1 LAELL
6 SAPLLAAP
14 KTRRWFDARFRV
26 PDVLVVVAL
35 ALIVIA
41 VASHLRS
48 TSYDNY
54 TRLAY
59 SILHGHL
66 WIDWPGRI
74 IDAAEYN
81 GRHYGVDGPFPVV
94 FVLPLALFYGE
105 SANQTIP
112 SILIGAIDVG
122 LAWVLLERLRVAL
135 VPRIWLTV
143 FFFAGTDLFW
153 CAMLGDVWFIAHVV
167 AVGLTLWILIELAGR
182 RRGWLVGLL
191 TVCAFETRFTLALAA
206 PFYAYMLV
214 SRELARAAGVDPGG
228 VDRRGALRS
237 FLLVLLGGAAVW
249 VAYNEAM
256 WGLPVDIGHTVYYH
270 QDSWGHP
277 TGSPFSFAYLPYQLY
292 SFFLQAP
299 VFVEWL
305 QVAQPPYLKVDPHG
319 VALTFTSP
327 ALVLAFLAKG
337 RRQLIAALWIVSVM
351 VAAPAFLYYLNGW
364 YQFGMRHAL
373 DFEPYLLILM
383 ALAVRDRMPR
393 WGAVLCAYSA
403 IVGVWGVWYW
413 NVFFRTGD

>member
-1 LAELL
+1 MAQLL
-6 SAPLLAAP
+6 SADVLKPRA
-14 KTRRWFDARFRV
+14 RRWVVARFRV
-26 PDVLVVVAL
+26 PDVVVVIGL
-35 ALIVIA
+35 ALIAIA

-48 TSYDNY
+48 TSYNNY
-54 TRLAY
+54 ARLAY

-74 IDAAEYN
+74 IDAAEYH
-81 GRHYGVDGPFPVV
+81 GQHYGVDGPFPVV

-112 SILIGAIDVG
+112 SILLGALDVG
-122 LAWVLLERLRVAL
+122 LGWILLERLGVARG
-135 VPRIWLTV
+135 PRIWLTL
-143 FFFAGTDLFW
+143 FLFAGTDLWW
-153 CAMLGDVWFIAHVV
+153 CSELGDVWFFAHVV
-167 AVGLTLWILIELAGR
+167 AVGCTFLILIELTGK
-182 RRGWLVGLL
+182 RRGWLMGVL

-206 PFYAYMLV
+206 PFYAYMLATG
-214 SRELARAAGVDPGG
+214 ELARAAGVDVGG
-228 VDRRGALRS
+228 FDWRQAMRS
-237 FLLVLLGGAAVW
+237 YLLVLLGGAALW

-256 WGLPVDIGHTVYYH
+256 WGTVVDIGHTLYYH

-277 TGSPFSFAYLPYQLY
+277 KGSPFNVSYLPYQFY

-305 QVAQPPYLKVDPHG
+305 QEAQWPFFKVDPHG

-337 RRQLIAALWIVSVM
+337 RRQLIVPLWIVSVM

-373 DFEPYLLILM
+373 DFEPYILILM
-383 ALAVRDRMPR
+383 GLAVRDRMPR
-393 WGAVLCAYSA
+393 WGALLCAYSA
-403 IVGVWGVWYW
+403 LVGLWGVWFW

>member
-1 LAELL
+1 
-6 SAPLLAAP
+6 
-14 KTRRWFDARFRV
+14 V
-26 PDVLVVVAL
+26 IGL
-35 ALIVIA
+35 ALIAIG

-48 TSYDNY
+48 TSYNNY
-54 TRLAY
+54 ARLAY

-74 IDAAEYN
+74 IDAAEYH
-81 GRHYGVDGPFPVV
+81 GQHYGVDGPFPVI
-94 FVLPLALFYGE
+94 FVLPLALLFGE

-112 SILIGAIDVG
+112 SILLGALDVG
-122 LAWVLLERLRVAL
+122 LGWILLKRIGVARA
-135 VPRIWLTV
+135 PRIWLTL
-143 FFFAGTDLFW
+143 FLFAGTDLWW
-153 CAMLGDVWFIAHVV
+153 CSMLGDVWFFAHVV
-167 AVGLTLWILIELAGR
+167 AVGCTFLILIELTGR

-206 PFYAYMLV
+206 PFYAYMLA
-214 SRELARAAGVDPGG
+214 SGELARAAGVETSHFDWW
-228 VDRRGALRS
+228 RALRS
-237 FLLVLLGGAAVW
+237 YLLVLLGGAAIW

-256 WGLPVDIGHTVYYH
+256 WGTLVDIGHTLYYH

-277 TGSPFSFAYLPYQLY
+277 TGSPFNISYLPYQFY

-305 QVAQPPYLKVDPHG
+305 QVAQWPYFKADPHG

-337 RRQLIAALWIVSVM
+337 RRQLIVPLWIVIVM
-351 VAAPAFLYYLNGW
+351 VASPAFLYYLNGW

-373 DFEPYLLILM
+373 DFEPYVLILM
-383 ALAVRDRMPR
+383 GLAVRGRMPR

-403 IVGVWGVWYW
+403 LVGLWGIWYW